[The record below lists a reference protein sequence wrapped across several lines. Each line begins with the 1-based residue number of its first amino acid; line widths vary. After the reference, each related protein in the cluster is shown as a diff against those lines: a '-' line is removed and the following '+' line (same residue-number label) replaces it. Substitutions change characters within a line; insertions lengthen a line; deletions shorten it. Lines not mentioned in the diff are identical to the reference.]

1 MKEFLS
7 RNIQGESVDDRVWL
21 GLKKNNDETFTS
33 DDGRQVKTFTW
44 EKNSKFSKFNFS
56 DHGREQKAPES
67 VLHFYW
73 GRVAGNGAIAP
84 KSTLSFASSISSRN
98 ANFICEVFNLP

>member
-44 EKNSKFSKFNFS
+44 EIFRILK
-56 DHGREQKAPES
+56 
-67 VLHFYW
+67 
-73 GRVAGNGAIAP
+73 
-84 KSTLSFASSISSRN
+84 T
-98 ANFICEVFNLP
+98 